1 MKKLLLVAL
10 VIIIITSSLT
20 GCIYKEFTDEQE
32 WNDFYNKWE
41 DFINNMTELNSEL
54 WDEMYIAQDYA
65 EQLILAVANDDF
77 ETARQYLHPDV
88 LATDYDLEGYFESV
102 ETAKGVDFSDGVVIE
117 EIVNGPQ
124 SIYSYNYRGQSY
136 EFGFKMKVGDKQLNL
151 YFIGAKN
158 DNGFGIY
165 KITERRP
172 HGVGDPKYTI

>member
-20 GCIYKEFTDEQE
+20 GCTRLKEMFDAYGELGRQL
-32 WNDFYNKWE
+32 WE
-41 DFINNMTELNSEL
+41 
-54 WDEMYIAQDYA
+54 EMYMSQDYA

-124 SIYSYNYRGQSY
+124 SIYSYDYRGQSFK
-136 EFGFKMKVGDKQLNL
+136 FGFKMKVGDKQLNL

-165 KITERRP
+165 EITNHRP
-172 HGVGDPKYTI
+172 IGVGDPLYS